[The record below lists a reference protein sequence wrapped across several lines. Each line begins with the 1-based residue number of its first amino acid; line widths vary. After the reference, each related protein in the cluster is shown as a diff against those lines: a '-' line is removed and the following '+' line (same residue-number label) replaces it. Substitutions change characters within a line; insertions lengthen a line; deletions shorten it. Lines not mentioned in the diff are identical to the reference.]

1 MNQSRPEQ
9 TQNISGITNNSLS
22 LQTRLVLFVLL
33 VALVPLITIAVRD
46 ILQTQQALT
55 NGAEFSLKS
64 GAVQTANSLDNFIQ
78 NTLDTVGVEAQLA
91 EFVNY
96 LTMSPAARTGFDTRD
111 RAKSLVTNLSKKDPH
126 ILSYGLVDIQGNMIL
141 DSSTDAQFNE
151 SKDPYFSQAQVSNLP
166 IITPVTYSDDKKTSL
181 TFANRVLDSNGAY
194 IGILR
199 VKYDASVLQDVIIKS
214 LASSTDASVLLL
226 DQLHI
231 RMADNKNPELILKS
245 IVPLDQANYVLA
257 VETHRFLNIPA
268 QEQATN
274 YPDFE
279 LALDNTA
286 EQPFFKADIT
296 PKTPGDDTIAVAF
309 LRTQPWI
316 ITYSRPTSVLLLDVQ
331 GQIRTNII
339 LVLIASILI
348 SIVSALI
355 ARSLARPI
363 SALAKVA
370 NSISQG
376 DLDARA
382 EVRST
387 DEIGVL
393 ASAFNSMTNQL
404 QSTLI
409 GLENRVAERT
419 KDFERSALELE
430 TIAVVTREI
439 SIIRDMDT
447 LLKVSVD
454 LIRERFEYYHVGIYL
469 IEERTEFAFLRAASG
484 AAAEQLLDEKYK
496 VRVGQ
501 TGLVGNVTRAGYA
514 DMATG
519 AIHFD
524 NPMLPETQSQIVLPL
539 RNHNITI
546 GALDIQA
553 STPAAFAKKDVQIF
567 QTLADQLSAAIENA
581 QLSQKIEGSLAQL
594 TAVNRLQTQQMWQA
608 AINQQERPSY
618 EYDGLQIRAVPNN
631 LPDDLLKKLENG
643 KPVMI
648 NENNQD
654 NSGQEKTALLIPLV
668 VLGQVIGVIGLE
680 QENPD
685 HKWTDQELAI
695 AQAAAN
701 RAGLTLENAR
711 LIEESQRRAIKERT
725 IFEST
730 ARIGSALNIENI
742 LQTTVEELEKVLSGS
757 EVILQFQSENDQK
770 PGK

>member
-78 NTLDTVGVEAQLA
+78 NTLDTVGIESQLA

-151 SKDPYFSQAQVSNLP
+151 SKDPYFSQAEVSNLP

-245 IVPLDQANYVLA
+245 IVPLDQSNYALA

-316 ITYSRPTSVLLLDVQ
+316 ITYSRPTSVLLSDVQ

>member
-9 TQNISGITNNSLS
+9 TRNISGITNNSLS

-78 NTLDTVGVEAQLA
+78 NTLDTVGIEAQLA

-111 RAKSLVTNLSKKDPH
+111 RAKSLVTNLSKKDSH

-181 TFANRVLDSNGAY
+181 TFASRVLDSNGAY

-245 IVPLDQANYVLA
+245 IVPLDQANYALA

-296 PKTPGDDTIAVAF
+296 PKIPGDDTIAVAF
-309 LRTQPWI
+309 LRIQPWI
-316 ITYSRPTSVLLLDVQ
+316 ITYSRPTSVLLSDVQ